1 VQSTTAI
8 TPAIRSP
15 RTISITP
22 AAVWCIEGDDDTTRD
37 VIAPMPDFR
46 RTLERAFRRRVVV
59 KDTADA
65 VVATGTSAQV
75 DEELPG
81 AQAAISAAAT
91 IAVMLAGIAAFLNL
105 YATQPVLPMLVRIFS
120 ASKAAVGMTVSA
132 ATIGVA
138 LSAPFCGLIAERVG
152 RKRVIVT
159 ATLLL
164 AVPTFLASTAT
175 SLPVLIVW
183 RFLQGLVMPGIFGVA
198 IAYIAEEWPPARV
211 ASAMSLYVSAT
222 VLGGFLGRVV
232 AGYPATHRIIDSI
245 APSWRLGF
253 VVIAACDLVFGVV
266 IARWLPGDRKPAIAP
281 PRADGGM
288 LRRLRNSRLIAT
300 YLVGFNVLFSLVAVF
315 TYITFHL
322 AAAPYF
328 LTAAQLSSLFVV
340 YLVGLVVTPLAGIG
354 IGRAGSRPVLIAAVI
369 ASMTGVLMTLLHSLP
384 LIIVGLVLC
393 SSGVFVCQSASTSY
407 IQTAAPP
414 GGRSSAAGL
423 YVACYY
429 TGGSVAG
436 VLPGFFWR
444 FGGWPACVVLVLVVQ
459 TITIGVSVFG
469 WRE

>member
-1 VQSTTAI
+1 VA
-8 TPAIRSP
+8 
-15 RTISITP
+15 
-22 AAVWCIEGDDDTTRD
+22 
-37 VIAPMPDFR
+37 DFR
-46 RTLERAFRRRVVV
+46 RTLERAFRRRVVL

-75 DEELPG
+75 DEEAYG
-81 AQAAISAAAT
+81 TQAATSSTAAT
-91 IAVMLAGIAAFLNL
+91 IAIMLAGIAAFLNL
-105 YATQPVLPMLVRIFS
+105 YATQPLLPMLVRIFS

-164 AVPTFLASTAT
+164 TIPTVLASTAT
-175 SLPVLIVW
+175 SLPMLMFW

-198 IAYIAEEWPPARV
+198 IAYIAEEWPSANV

-222 VLGGFLGRVV
+222 VLGGFLGRILP
-232 AGYPATHRIIDSI
+232 GYAATHRIVSSI
-245 APSWRLGF
+245 APSWRIGF
-253 VVIAACDLVFGVV
+253 VLIAACDLVFGAL
-266 IARWLPGDRKPAIAP
+266 IARWLPRDRKAVTPA
-281 PRADGGM
+281 RASGGM
-288 LRRLRNSRLIAT
+288 LRHLRNPRLVAT
-300 YLVGFNVLFSLVAVF
+300 YVVGFNVLFSLVAVF

-322 AAAPYF
+322 AAAPYL
-328 LTAAQLSSLFVV
+328 LTPAQLSSLFVV
-340 YLVGLVVTPLAGIG
+340 YLVGLIVTPLAGIG
-354 IGRAGSRPVLIAAVI
+354 IGRAGSRPVLIVAVI
-369 ASMTGVLMTLLHSLP
+369 ASMIGVSLTLLHSLP
-384 LIIVGLVLC
+384 LILLGLILC

-407 IQTAAPP
+407 IQTAAAA

-429 TGGSVAG
+429 AGGSVAG
-436 VLPGFFWR
+436 VLPGFLWR
-444 FGGWPACVVLVLVVQ
+444 FSGWTACVILVLAVQ
-459 TITIGVSVFG
+459 AVTIAVAAFG

>member
-1 VQSTTAI
+1 
-8 TPAIRSP
+8 
-15 RTISITP
+15 
-22 AAVWCIEGDDDTTRD
+22 
-37 VIAPMPDFR
+37 MPDFR

-75 DEELPG
+75 EEEAPG
-81 AQAAISAAAT
+81 TEAAISSAAAT

-105 YATQPVLPMLVRIFS
+105 YATQPLLPMLVRIFT

-175 SLPVLIVW
+175 SLPMLILW

-253 VVIAACDLVFGVV
+253 LVIAACDLVFGVV
-266 IARWLPGDRKPAIAP
+266 IARWLPADRKPAITP
-281 PRADGGM
+281 PRADSGM
-288 LRRLRNSRLIAT
+288 LRHVRNPRLIAT
-300 YLVGFNVLFSLVAVF
+300 YVVGFNVLFSLVAVF

-354 IGRAGSRPVLIAAVI
+354 IGRAGSRPMLIAAVI
-369 ASMTGVLMTLLHSLP
+369 ASMIGVSMTLLHSLP
-384 LIIVGLVLC
+384 LILLGLVLC

-429 TGGSVAG
+429 AGGSVAG

-444 FGGWPACVVLVLVVQ
+444 FGGWPACVALVLVVQ
-459 TITIGVSVFG
+459 TITIGVSAFG

>member
-1 VQSTTAI
+1 
-8 TPAIRSP
+8 
-15 RTISITP
+15 
-22 AAVWCIEGDDDTTRD
+22 
-37 VIAPMPDFR
+37 MPDFR

-59 KDTADA
+59 RDTADA
-65 VVATGTSAQV
+65 VVASGASAQA
-75 DEELPG
+75 DEQGLG
-81 AQAAISAAAT
+81 AQVATVSAAST
-91 IAVMLAGIAAFLNL
+91 IAIMLAGIAAFLNL
-105 YATQPVLPMLVRIFS
+105 YATQPLLPMLVRVFS

-138 LSAPFCGLIAERVG
+138 ISAPFCGLIAERVG

-164 AVPTFLASTAT
+164 AVPTLLASTAT
-175 SLPVLIVW
+175 SLPMLIFW

-232 AGYPATHRIIDSI
+232 AGYAATHRIIASI
-245 APSWRLGF
+245 TPSWRLGF
-253 VVIAACDLVFGVV
+253 FVIAACDLLFGAV
-266 IARWLPGDRKPAIAP
+266 IARWLPRDHKPALAP
-281 PRADGGM
+281 PRADGGI
-288 LRRLRNSRLIAT
+288 LRHLRNPRLVAT
-300 YLVGFNVLFSLVAVF
+300 YVVGFNVLFSLVAVF

-322 AAAPYF
+322 AAPPYL
-328 LTAAQLSSLFVV
+328 LTPAQLSSLFVV
-340 YLVGLVVTPLAGIG
+340 YLAGLIVTPLAGIG
-354 IGRAGSRPVLIAAVI
+354 IGRAGSRPVLIVAVV
-369 ASMTGVLMTLLHSLP
+369 ASMLGVTMTLLHSLP
-384 LIIVGLVLC
+384 LMLVGLVLC

-429 TGGSVAG
+429 AGGSIGG
-436 VLPGFFWR
+436 VLPGFFWL
-444 FGGWPACVVLVLVVQ
+444 FGGWPACVALVLAVQ
-459 TITIGVSVFG
+459 AVTIAVAAFG

>member
-1 VQSTTAI
+1 
-8 TPAIRSP
+8 
-15 RTISITP
+15 
-22 AAVWCIEGDDDTTRD
+22 
-37 VIAPMPDFR
+37 MPDFR
-46 RTLERAFRRRVVV
+46 RTLERAFRRRIVV

-75 DEELPG
+75 DEEAFG
-81 AQAAISAAAT
+81 AQAATSSVAAT
-91 IAVMLAGIAAFLNL
+91 IAIMLAGIAAFLNL
-105 YATQPVLPMLVRIFS
+105 YATQPLLPMLVRVFA

-164 AVPTFLASTAT
+164 AIPTLLASTAT
-175 SLPVLIVW
+175 SLPMLILW

-198 IAYIAEEWPPARV
+198 IAYIAEEWPPGRV

-222 VLGGFLGRVV
+222 VLGGFLGRVIP
-232 AGYPATHRIIDSI
+232 GYAATHRIVDSI
-245 APSWRLGF
+245 TPSWRVGF
-253 VVIAACDLVFGVV
+253 FVIAACNLLFGAV
-266 IARWLPGDRKPAIAP
+266 IARWLPGDHKPALP
-281 PRADGGM
+281 VPRADGGM
-288 LRRLRNSRLIAT
+288 FRHLRNPRLVAT
-300 YLVGFNVLFSLVAVF
+300 YAVGFNVLFSLVAVF

-322 AAAPYF
+322 AAPPYL
-328 LTAAQLSSLFVV
+328 LTPAQLSSLFVV
-340 YLVGLVVTPLAGIG
+340 YLVGLIVTPLAGIG
-354 IGRAGSRPVLIAAVI
+354 IGRAGSRPVLILAVI
-369 ASMTGVLMTLLHSLP
+369 ASMIGVSLTLLHSLP
-384 LIIVGLVLC
+384 LILVGLVLC

-423 YVACYY
+423 YVTCYY
-429 TGGSVAG
+429 AGGSIGG
-436 VLPGFFWR
+436 VLPGFVWGL
-444 FGGWPACVVLVLVVQ
+444 GGWPGCVALVVMVQ
-459 TITIGVSVFG
+459 AVTIAVAAFG